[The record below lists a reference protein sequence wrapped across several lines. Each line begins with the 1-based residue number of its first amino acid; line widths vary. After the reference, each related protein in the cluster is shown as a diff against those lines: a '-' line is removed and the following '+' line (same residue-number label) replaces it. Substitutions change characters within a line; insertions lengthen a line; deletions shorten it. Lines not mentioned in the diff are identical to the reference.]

1 MPVVNVNK
9 DTENLR
15 FEITTELA
23 ADPEPVWQLW
33 ADPRLLEKWWG
44 PPGYPATFEEHD
56 LREGGRCSYFMTGP
70 EGEKFPGL
78 WQVLKVEPPH
88 SLEIRDGFADGSGES
103 DPDMPV
109 TTFVVTIEATGDSPG
124 LTRMSIHSQFESLED
139 LEKLVEMGMVD
150 GMTAAMNQIDALL

>member
-1 MPVVNVNK
+1 MPVTNANK

-15 FEITTELA
+15 FEITTELE
-23 ADPEPVWQLW
+23 ADPERVWQLW
-33 ADPRLLEKWWG
+33 ADPGLLERWWG

-78 WQVLKVEPPH
+78 WHVLRVESPH
-88 SLEIRDGFADGSGES
+88 SLEIRDGFTDGSGES

-109 TTFVVTIEATGDSPG
+109 TTFLVTIEAAGDSPG
-124 LTRMSIHSQFESLED
+124 LTRMSIHSRFESLED
-139 LEKLVEMGMVD
+139 LEKLVEMGMVE